1 LKPFSATRVA
11 SRKRI
16 FPQSTRGD
24 LFRPQSKLW
33 RWQSAAELTMF
44 EDVGIGLTE
53 VVVFLVI
60 AGFVW
65 GLVALASITKTRP

>member
-1 LKPFSATRVA
+1 
-11 SRKRI
+11 
-16 FPQSTRGD
+16 
-24 LFRPQSKLW
+24 
-33 RWQSAAELTMF
+33 MF